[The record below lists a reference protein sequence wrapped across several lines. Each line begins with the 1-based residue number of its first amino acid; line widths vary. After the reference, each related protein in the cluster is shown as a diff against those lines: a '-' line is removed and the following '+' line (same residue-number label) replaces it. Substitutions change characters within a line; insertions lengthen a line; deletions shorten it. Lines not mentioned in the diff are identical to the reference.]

1 MDGFFTMHGK
11 YRNRVILF
19 ASCLTTGKNIG
30 QYKQILQT
38 LKRRI
43 RQETGHGW
51 RPTRVIFDYEQSLIA
66 AVQTELPNSQVSGCY
81 FHITK
86 ALWRHIQ
93 TLGMSVSQRQHA
105 RLRNCIRKVMAI
117 GYLPLLLV
125 RQNFNILRNWMHI
138 CFMYAHR
145 TKGSQEIC
153 YTLQFISTPLYVQ

>member
-1 MDGFFTMHGK
+1 MTRARQEFVPNIPHSVDDVVIEDTWGETWSGDDYLLHQDNGFDILIFTTTENLRCLRKCAVVYMDGFFTMHGK

-93 TLGMSVSQRQHA
+93 TLGMSVS
-105 RLRNCIRKVMAI
+105 
-117 GYLPLLLV
+117 
-125 RQNFNILRNWMHI
+125 
-138 CFMYAHR
+138 
-145 TKGSQEIC
+145 
-153 YTLQFISTPLYVQ
+153 